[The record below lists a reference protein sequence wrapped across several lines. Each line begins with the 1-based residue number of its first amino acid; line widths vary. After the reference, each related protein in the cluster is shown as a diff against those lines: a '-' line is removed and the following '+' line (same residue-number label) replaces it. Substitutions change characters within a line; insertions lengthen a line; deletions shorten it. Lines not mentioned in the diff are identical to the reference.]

1 MKFLSGLK
9 NKKIIITLCACALLT
24 AGVGIFTFAKFAST
38 EETSGTVELEE
49 FYAIARLRYT
59 SDESGVEEEA
69 LLEIDE
75 NGNTSKYIELS
86 PQEFATAKVDI
97 EYTGEAR
104 TYCRFKMDCSWSK
117 QVEETYIDTDGTT
130 DSDEYTVLIPQPYPT
145 FDLADN
151 VFDNVQKDGW
161 FYIKD
166 IMESEGEEV
175 KVINAI
181 QSITPTGI
189 FKDPITENDQY
200 PEKVQIM
207 LTVDCVQYNRVS
219 ALWKMDSLPWWGTV

>member
-38 EETSGTVELEE
+38 EETSGMVELEE
-49 FYAIARLRYT
+49 FYAIARLYYT

-86 PQEFATAKVDI
+86 PQEFATARVDI

-181 QSITPTGI
+181 QSITPSGI

-207 LTVDCVQYNRVS
+207 ITVDCVQYNRVS

>member
-1 MKFLSGLK
+1 MKIFSILK
-9 NKKIIITLCACALLT
+9 NKKLIIAICSCLVLT
-24 AGVGIFTFAKFAST
+24 VGVGIFTFAKFAST

-49 FYAIARLRYT
+49 FYAIARLHYV

-69 LLEIDE
+69 LLQVDE
-75 NGNTSKYIELS
+75 NGNTSNYIELS
-86 PQEFATAKVDI
+86 PKEFESARVDI

-117 QVEETYIDTDGTT
+117 TVEEEYIDSDGVTKK
-130 DSDEYTVLIPQPYPT
+130 DNYTLLIPQPYPT
-145 FDLADN
+145 LDLADN

-166 IMESEGEEV
+166 IMESEGETV
-175 KVINAI
+175 KINAI
-181 QSITPTGI
+181 KSIDMKEDGFI
-189 FKDPITENDQY
+189 DPITQDDQY